1 MNPFQNIDEKI
12 GLQKNKNSP
21 FFGRFRLSLGQVYPF
36 REPAYERA
44 LIKIKDEFV
53 EDAEIIHELFPEH
66 IYLFHFYK
74 QGDIRN
80 NKYIQ
85 INCFKDDD
93 YFFEINCL
101 SDVKYLAMENFYFA
115 LLELSPFLEDFH
127 FFIYS
132 TGDDDDRWIDEYNNK
147 NGQLTCNR
155 ILCDIEIYY
164 GRIAYYIDRVDATPE
179 NRDFKIFAVW
189 QIYDELNHL
198 ADRWNVLDED
208 VRYKNEVKFI
218 DACNNDI
225 LLNNCFTD
233 LKNIYRCLLSNT
245 SKLANKKTMSDFIN
259 WCSINKV

>member
-12 GLQKNKNSP
+12 GLQKNENSP
-21 FFGRFRLSLGQVYPF
+21 FYGRFRLELNQVYPF
-36 REPAYERA
+36 REPAYDRT
-44 LIKIKDEFV
+44 LIKIKEEFV

-93 YFFEINCL
+93 YFFEMNLL
-101 SDVKYLAMENFYFA
+101 SGVIYLAMENFYFA

-155 ILCDIEIYY
+155 ILCDTDIYY
-164 GRIAYYIDRVDATPE
+164 GRIAYYINRVDNMPE
-179 NRDFKIFAVW
+179 NRDFKLFTAW
-189 QIYDELNHL
+189 QIYDELNTSSGDFFL
-198 ADRWNVLDED
+198 IYTVVLY
-208 VRYKNEVKFI
+208 VIIIMQVNSTLPFWRF
-218 DACNNDI
+218 
-225 LLNNCFTD
+225 
-233 LKNIYRCLLSNT
+233 
-245 SKLANKKTMSDFIN
+245 
-259 WCSINKV
+259 